1 MRTALLL
8 LGFNRLDYFEKTLT
22 SLENNPEA
30 HQVDLHV
37 YLDGGPNAKQ
47 SEIINMVNESKF
59 QNPVIVTRDENW
71 GIGRHLI
78 DARRELFDNQKI

>member
-30 HQVDLHV
+30 HQADLHV

-47 SEIINMVNESKF
+47 SEITKMVNESKF

-78 DARRELFDNQKI
+78 DARRELFDNQK